1 MESIANTNMAV
12 ITDFTTVY
20 PTDFVQATLV
30 SSVSSTI
37 ATSLPTSVSSS
48 IPESTHLISSLVV
61 PSQTSTPTSSPTG
74 IPLAPK
80 PKFNDT
86 FVIVILSVFILFAIL
101 LIAMVSY
108 LFYLRYK
115 GQCSQCQEIQ
125 RQILKWE
132 SGELKRITPQMVM
145 KRDVLNKTPWAQH
158 TSSELDME
166 TGYLAHRMSRASTI
180 YQAGTKKKPS
190 LFQTIKTRIGL
201 GGKPLA
207 EIPDSPA
214 GYNAGCLYSA
224 RSSAYPASS
233 AYYQPEEDVN
243 GLRVFTD
250 VSTSDS
256 SNVRGPLRKESNEP
270 KRYTAY
276 APTDH
281 EDYSS
286 QKEYNVATALA
297 KLESR
302 EYEDADTVLNHQSAT
317 HSGVQRALGIFSRRD
332 PQAKIAL
339 HPNLYSKVDR
349 SLYQAPKANVLAQP
363 GEYQVLDW
371 RRKGRK
377 PPDLDGDK
385 EDVPSFGNNEPSD
398 KRKSM

>member
-1 MESIANTNMAV
+1 MVA

-20 PTDFVQATLV
+20 PTDLIQATLV

-37 ATSLPTSVSSS
+37 ATSLPTSVRSR

-74 IPLAPK
+74 IPLVPK

-101 LIAMVSY
+101 LIAMISY
-108 LFYLRYK
+108 LVYLRCK
-115 GQCSQCQEIQ
+115 GQCSQCRETQ
-125 RQILKWE
+125 RQISKWE

-145 KRDVLNKTPWAQH
+145 KRDMLNKTPWAQH
-158 TSSELDME
+158 TSSELDIE
-166 TGYLAHRMSRASTI
+166 TGYLAHRMSRATTI
-180 YQAGTKKKPS
+180 YQPGTKEKPS
-190 LFQTIKTRIGL
+190 LFQKIKTLIAL

-207 EIPDSPA
+207 ESPDSPA
-214 GYNAGCLYSA
+214 DYNAGDLYSA

-233 AYYQPEEDVN
+233 AYYRPEEDVN

-250 VSTSDS
+250 VSTSGI
-256 SNVRGPLRKESNEP
+256 SNVRGALRKGSNEP

-281 EDYSS
+281 EEYSF
-286 QKEYNVATALA
+286 QKEYNVAAALA

-302 EYEDADTVLNHQSAT
+302 EYEDADTVVNRQSAT
-317 HSGVQRALGIFSRRD
+317 GSGMQRALGIVNLRD
-332 PQAKIAL
+332 PQVKIAL
-339 HPNLYSKVDR
+339 HPNLYSKVDK
-349 SLYQAPKANVLAQP
+349 SLYQAPKADVPAQP

-377 PPDLDGDK
+377 PPGIGDDK
-385 EDVPSFGNNEPSD
+385 EVVPNFRNNEPSD